1 MSLAFLTGL
10 AVGAALTLLYT
21 KREEVKKFVNSPDFQ
36 DNLQKG
42 KDFSQKTF
50 NNIKDKFEE
59 LSPKIKNSTK
69 EFFDKF
75 KESTTNEPSQKA
87 PMPSKP
93 KTSKST
99 TQQSQSKAKATSNTK
114 PATKPRTTTTKAK

>member
-59 LSPKIKNSTK
+59 LSPKI
-69 EFFDKF
+69 
-75 KESTTNEPSQKA
+75 
-87 PMPSKP
+87 
-93 KTSKST
+93 
-99 TQQSQSKAKATSNTK
+99 
-114 PATKPRTTTTKAK
+114 